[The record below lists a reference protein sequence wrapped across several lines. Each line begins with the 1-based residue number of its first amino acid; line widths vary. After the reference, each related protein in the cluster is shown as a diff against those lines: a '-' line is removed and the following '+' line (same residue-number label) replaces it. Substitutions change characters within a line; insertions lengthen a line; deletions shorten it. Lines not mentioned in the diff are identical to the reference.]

1 MGPGGAR
8 RVVGCF
14 FGFRQDR
21 RNDTAG
27 ARQVVPSLDLVS
39 TAEEGYV
46 TEEEAKARK
55 LTIRKLSGTDFRRRS
70 LWIHGDG

>member
-1 MGPGGAR
+1 M
-8 RVVGCF
+8 
-14 FGFRQDR
+14 
-21 RNDTAG
+21 
-27 ARQVVPSLDLVS
+27 VPSLDLVS